1 MEEKLELRVHGD
13 DSLPTLIYLPGMH
26 GDWTLIGGFRSAVL
40 GRVRFVEMTYPRTLI
55 WSMDDYAA
63 AIENALSEHGIS
75 SGWLLGESFG
85 SQPLW
90 KIVARQK
97 FGVQGVILAGGFVR
111 HPAHRFMSLMGKIM
125 GRLSARIFVKII
137 FGYAKFARFRYRDSP
152 QTLAT
157 LDEFISRR
165 TPGDKEAARY
175 RLHLVA
181 GNDPRQDAMKAN
193 VPVYAL
199 AGFLDPIVP
208 WPLVRRWLRKKCPA
222 FREFKVVRRAD
233 HNVLN
238 TGIRESAQWILKWM
252 GCPLL
257 PIDDPAKN
265 AKLKAAN
272 Y

>member
-13 DSLPTLIYLPGMH
+13 DSLPTLIYFPGMH

-40 GRVRFVEMTYPRTLI
+40 GKVRFVEMTYPRTLT
-55 WSMDDYAA
+55 WSMDGYAA

-90 KIVARQK
+90 KMVARGK

-165 TPGDKEAARY
+165 TLGDKEAAQY
-175 RLHLVA
+175 RLNLVA
-181 GNDPRQDAMKAN
+181 GNDPRQDAMEAN

-222 FREFKVVRRAD
+222 FREFKVIHGAD

-238 TGIRESAQWILKWM
+238 TGIGESAQWVLKWM
-252 GCPLL
+252 GCPPL
-257 PIDDPAKN
+257 PVDDPAKH
-265 AKLKAAN
+265 AKLRAAN